1 MKSLTQHSNES
12 THKAPQALANPQ
24 TTRMVPTGC
33 GKQSASARRHRVGG
47 ITTKRALTVERKG
60 L

>member
-24 TTRMVPTGC
+24 TARTVPSGC
-33 GKQSASARRHRVGG
+33 GKQSASARRRRVGG
-47 ITTKRALTVERKG
+47 ITMKSALTVERKG